1 MPSNADPAAPP
12 AAGCLAAEGG
22 RPRHDEL
29 PQLAVEL
36 VVQTRDEAGYQLQRS
51 QHRRPAG
58 TTIRQLLQ
66 GHPEGSTLVTGI
78 EGRTLGLSRFGR
90 RAWLDDPLLA
100 DDRIEILQPLL
111 ADARAA
117 RFARVAQARAARN
130 GQGGWR
136 KQGATRQEP
145 RRQGGQRS
153 TS

>member
-1 MPSNADPAAPP
+1 MPSHADSADPVTPP
-12 AAGCLAAEGG
+12 DAGW
-22 RPRHDEL
+22 
-29 PQLAVEL
+29 LAVEL
-36 VVQTRDEAGYQLQRS
+36 VVQTRDGAGYQLQRS
-51 QHRRPAG
+51 QHRLPAG

-66 GHPEGSTLVTGI
+66 GQPQGHTLMAGI

-100 DDRIEILQPLL
+100 DDRIEILQPLV

-136 KQGATRQEP
+136 
-145 RRQGGQRS
+145 RQGGQGGRS
-153 TS
+153 GRSGQGSQAGSSARKKSPA